1 MTQTVIHFG
10 QLCGAI
16 GAALALFSPV
26 FVFAYKSLKSLLNR
40 LDTLEKQNILQQKS
54 IELSLEERRMLLK
67 GVFACLDG
75 LHQKGCNGRVTK
87 AHNELNN
94 YIINAI
100 HKGETNESNT

>member
-1 MTQTVIHFG
+1 MTTVMQIG
-10 QLCGAI
+10 ELCGAI
-16 GAALALFSPV
+16 GAALALLSPAFLAV
-26 FVFAYKSLKSLLNR
+26 LRYFKRLSRR
-40 LDTLEKQNILQQKS
+40 LDTLEKQNAAQQKS

-75 LHQKGCNGRVTK
+75 LHQQGCNGQVTH

-100 HKGETNESNT
+100 HKGEENENDS

>member
-1 MTQTVIHFG
+1 MTTVIKLG
-10 QLCGAI
+10 ELCGAI
-16 GAALALFSPV
+16 GAALALISPLAFYV
-26 FVFAYKSLKSLLNR
+26 FRYFKGLSRR
-40 LDTLEKQNILQQKS
+40 LDTLEKQNVSQQKS

-75 LHQKGCNGRVTK
+75 LHQKGCNGQVTH

-100 HKGETNESNT
+100 HKGETNENHS